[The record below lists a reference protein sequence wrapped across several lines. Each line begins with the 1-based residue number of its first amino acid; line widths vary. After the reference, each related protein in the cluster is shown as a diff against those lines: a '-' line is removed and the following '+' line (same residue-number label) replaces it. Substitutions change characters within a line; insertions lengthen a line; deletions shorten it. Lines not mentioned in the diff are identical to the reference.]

1 MARIPELHIREK
13 TVKGK
18 KVYDYYFY
26 GTEIDGKRKQ
36 ISKSG
41 FKTETAAYTAG
52 IKARDDLFTDGISD
66 KKELGDISV
75 SDFAYNVWF
84 PAKCNMKKWQDTTK
98 EGYRKKIKNLVV
110 PYIGQYPV
118 RRIDV
123 KILQKML
130 DTMYDD
136 EGYSHNTVSNLHGML
151 CNMFKYAK
159 EHGYLEC
166 FYADDLQ
173 VPKIDEDED
182 EKDFHRHQVRAPIP
196 TEALDKIF
204 ERFPEGSSA
213 YLPMLISLY
222 TGARLGEAFG
232 LTWEEIDFENNL
244 IRIKRQMI
252 DYPKMYLSNPKYN
265 SKRDVP
271 ICPTL
276 KAILL
281 KEKEKQE
288 RNKAFFGD
296 RYIHT
301 YITKRPNTEDFKN
314 KHGIYDIYFDYG
326 ETEVSFVTVYEDG
339 TPITPSVMKHTSRI
353 IHGYSSYLKS
363 PKKKK
368 KDNPIFEDY
377 NTHSLRH
384 TFATSLN
391 AQGLDPMVLS
401 TILGHK
407 MQPKIGMASITTTYI
422 HLNENDLQTAVP
434 YIEKIYIIKPNMQ
447 KSVPSGKS
455 EMMENDGTD

>member
-1 MARIPELHIREK
+1 MAK
-13 TVKGK
+13 TVNSERGK
-18 KVYDYYFY
+18 TMSKIPNVHVKARKSNCKMVYDYYFY
-26 GTEIDGKRKQ
+26 GPDIQGKRNQ
-36 ISKSG
+36 IYKGG
-41 FKTETAAYTAG
+41 FNSEKEAFEAG
-52 IKARDDLFTDGISD
+52 IKARDEMFIDGISVRR
-66 KKELGDISV
+66 ESGDISV

-84 PAKCNMKKWQDTTK
+84 PAKCSMKKWQDTTK
-98 EGYRKKIKNLVV
+98 ESYRKKIKNLVV
-110 PYIGQYPV
+110 PYIGNYPV
-118 RRIDV
+118 RMINV
-123 KILQKML
+123 EILQHVL

-136 EGYSHNTVSNLHGML
+136 EGYSHNTVSNLHGMF

-159 EHGYLEC
+159 EHGYIEN
-166 FYADDLQ
+166 FYSDDLQ
-173 VPKIDEDED
+173 VPKLDEDED
-182 EKDFHRHQVRAPIP
+182 DAELHRHQYRGPIP
-196 TEALDKIF
+196 KDVLDKIF
-204 ERFPEGSSA
+204 ERFPEGSSS
-213 YLPMLISLY
+213 YLPMIISLY

-232 LTWEEIDFENNL
+232 LTWEEIDFDNNT
-244 IRIKRQMI
+244 IRIRRQMI

-265 SKRDVP
+265 SKREVP

-276 KAILL
+276 KTILL

-301 YITKRPNTEDFKN
+301 YVTKRPNTEDFKN

-326 ETEVSFVTVYEDG
+326 ETEVSFVNVYEDG

-363 PKKKK
+363 PNKKKK
-368 KDNPIFEDY
+368 NNPIFDDY

-422 HLNENDLQTAVP
+422 HLNNADIQKAVP
-434 YIEKIYIIKPNMQ
+434 FIE
-447 KSVPSGKS
+447 SVYSFKTS
-455 EMMENDGTD
+455 E